1 MAVKALGIRKFGMC
15 VRFQCRYLP
24 YISYFGN
31 NFLANE
37 TQPTHP
43 IQPWSTA
50 IILSGVYAESSGRA
64 RCWAGVG

>member
-1 MAVKALGIRKFGMC
+1 MAVKALERRKFGVC

-24 YISYFGN
+24 YVSYFAK

-37 TQPTHP
+37 TQHSLP

-64 RCWAGVG
+64 RCWPGVG